1 MVISKPI
8 FFVDLVIPCVDQSI
22 PVCNNTGPSS
32 LDKRNRKKRAA
43 VELSPDPVL
52 MSKKWKVDPD
62 IDAFYTK
69 YLRNKYFKPNR
80 E

>member
-1 MVISKPI
+1 ME
-8 FFVDLVIPCVDQSI
+8 QSSS
-22 PVCNNTGPSS
+22 VGNNTGPST

-43 VELSPDPVL
+43 KELSPDPII

-69 YLRNKYFKPNR
+69 YVRNKYFKPDK